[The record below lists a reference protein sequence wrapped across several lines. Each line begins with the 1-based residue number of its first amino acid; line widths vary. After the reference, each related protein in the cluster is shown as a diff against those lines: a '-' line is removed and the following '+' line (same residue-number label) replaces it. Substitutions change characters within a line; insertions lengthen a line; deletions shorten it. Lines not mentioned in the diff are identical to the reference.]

1 MLCLFLPIEHSN
13 SNSSILRVCLFF
25 KEIVIFLFIMSN
37 QKIIIYKFTELY
49 QILEELSLELNYKII
64 QILDEKSFKDQLNSL
79 SNFVVISNK
88 KISDIQNLIII
99 DNYPIKLFKLIE
111 KINIKFLK
119 LQFGNQSQIK
129 VSRYYLDLNSRE
141 MFFKNIKLK
150 LTEKEINTII
160 FLSKNQ
166 NPVSINNLEKSVWKY
181 QSVIETHTVETH
193 IYRLR
198 KKILQ
203 SFNDSQFIISTK
215 HGYQIN

>member
-1 MLCLFLPIEHSN
+1 
-13 SNSSILRVCLFF
+13 
-25 KEIVIFLFIMSN
+25 MSN

-79 SNFVVISNK
+79 SNFVVITNQ

-166 NPVSINNLEKSVWKY
+166 NPVSINKLEESVWKY
-181 QSVIETHTVETH
+181 QSAIETHTVETH